1 MRQKCRAAL
10 VAAALVAVETQATTE
25 QFGRGSN
32 QFTMDFQEIG
42 HLGNKANTSCKVK
55 DGYLGR
61 VSYEYRIGIHEV
73 TIDQFIKSGVGD
85 DDEKYWNSTPDTAP
99 LNLGIQAPATQ
110 VSWYEAAK
118 FCNWLTSSNALHGAY
133 VFKADGSFKEVDREK
148 ALKKY
153 KKMYLLPTENEWFKA
168 AYYRAEGYTLY
179 ATGNDDPDPTAH
191 ARYSVTGS
199 PYTAPWAVGTGS
211 SPENNK
217 TFDMNGNVAE
227 WIEGAFDGVLNDPK
241 GKRVVRGGAFNS
253 DVADLRA
260 VTRKDLT
267 PGTEAADLGFRVVMI
282 SRELMTEEEW
292 ETRKKIAAGLADQ
305 DTVTRLEAV
314 DKALSSNDVSGASGM
329 IAALS
334 KDLKEARSYENSVT
348 KVKVGYVSFAPY
360 TIKDDPA
367 NPGALLLDE
376 SSTDGSAF
384 VEVAF
389 ADRYAW
395 RTSYTPEELKKSSFS
410 RGLGL
415 TPWGKNHRPWDWEA
429 KLGFVLGN
437 SSGDGEAN
445 GSTIAAGG
453 DMYAEVAAGNPVY
466 FNRQSNAVQ
475 VSVGPE
481 VVATL
486 VTQKKNF
493 DIAGNYKAVM
503 AFVAQGRDTEEKRSW
518 RMLARIGVGWV
529 EEPQL
534 EGTNNW
540 VEQDSNGRPVYHTE
554 FGTYTQVLF
563 DLPAFETSTLSLSGE
578 FWNGLDVNPWS
589 AYISYSMSF
598 SGIKDFLKL
607 NK

>member
-1 MRQKCRAAL
+1 MKKKSYLWIMIAASAGLVTSIRAGERAL
-10 VAAALVAVETQATTE
+10 SSA
-25 QFGRGSN
+25 
-32 QFTMDFQEIG
+32 
-42 HLGNKANTSCKVK
+42 
-55 DGYLGR
+55 
-61 VSYEYRIGIHEV
+61 
-73 TIDQFIKSGVGD
+73 
-85 DDEKYWNSTPDTAP
+85 EK
-99 LNLGIQAPATQ
+99 
-110 VSWYEAAK
+110 
-118 FCNWLTSSNALHGAY
+118 
-133 VFKADGSFKEVDREK
+133 
-148 ALKKY
+148 
-153 KKMYLLPTENEWFKA
+153 
-168 AYYRAEGYTLY
+168 
-179 ATGNDDPDPTAH
+179 
-191 ARYSVTGS
+191 
-199 PYTAPWAVGTGS
+199 
-211 SPENNK
+211 
-217 TFDMNGNVAE
+217 
-227 WIEGAFDGVLNDPK
+227 
-241 GKRVVRGGAFNS
+241 
-253 DVADLRA
+253 
-260 VTRKDLT
+260 
-267 PGTEAADLGFRVVMI
+267 I
-282 SRELMTEEEW
+282 SRNW
-292 ETRKKIAAGLADQ
+292 ADQ
-305 DTVTRLEAV
+305 DTVAKLNMVIETIPTNNLGGVTNEITEIQRLVTQTRL
-314 DKALSSNDVSGASGM
+314 
-329 IAALS
+329 
-334 KDLKEARSYENSVT
+334 DLEEARSYENSVT

-367 NPGALLLDE
+367 NPGELLLDE

-395 RTSYTPEELKKSSFS
+395 RSSFPDDESEKWRINPWVGLNPFS
-410 RGLGL
+410 RH
-415 TPWGKNHRPWDWEA
+415 HRPWDWEA

-503 AFVAQGRDTEEKRSW
+503 AFVAQGRDTETKRSW

-529 EEPQL
+529 EIPEL
-534 EGTNNW
+534 KGTNNW
-540 VEQDSNGRPVYHTE
+540 VEADSNGRPVYHTE

-563 DLPAFETSTLSLSGE
+563 DLPVFETSTLSLSGE

-589 AYISYSMSF
+589 TYISYSMSF